1 MLLPPQY
8 RGSVIAQEKIASDF
22 LIGNLTQEP
31 WYTREVF
38 AGELDRLQMSVLAG
52 LRFFNDGA
60 VVQTGTV
67 ALWAGMGSGTFCA
80 TIARTRMRDRW
91 AASPVHPNLPFCL

>member
-31 WYTREVF
+31 WYTREIF
-38 AGELDRLQMSVLAG
+38 AGKLAHLQTTARWVAFS
-52 LRFFNDGA
+52 RRGA
-60 VVQTGTV
+60 VVQTGTA
-67 ALWAGMGSGTFCA
+67 ALWAGMGSGIFCA
-80 TIARTRMRDRW
+80 TTARIRMRDRW